1 MNVKVLGP
9 GCARCKKLYEEVDK
23 AIRQLGLQATLE
35 KVEKIE
41 EVMRYG
47 VLATPGLV
55 INGKVKTAGRLP
67 STAEL
72 STWLTS
78 AAKEG

>member
-9 GCARCKKLYEEVDK
+9 GCARCRKLYEEVDK
-23 AIRQLGLQATLE
+23 TIRQLGLQATLE

-41 EVMRYG
+41 EVMSYG
-47 VLATPGLV
+47 VMSTPALV
-55 INGKVKTAGRLP
+55 INGQVKVSGRLP

-72 STWLTS
+72 STWLTTG
-78 AAKEG
+78 AAAG

>member
-55 INGKVKTAGRLP
+55 INGKVKAAGRLP

>member
-23 AIRQLGLQATLE
+23 TIRQLGLHATLE

-41 EVMRYG
+41 EVMSYG

-55 INGKVKTAGRLP
+55 INGQVKAAGRLP

-72 STWLTS
+72 STWLTN